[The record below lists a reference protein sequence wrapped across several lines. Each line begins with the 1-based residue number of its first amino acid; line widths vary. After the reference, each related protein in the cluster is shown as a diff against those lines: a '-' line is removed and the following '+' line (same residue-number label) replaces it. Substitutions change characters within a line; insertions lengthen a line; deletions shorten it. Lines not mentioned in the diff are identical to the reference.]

1 MAINC
6 LQILSGLA
14 KDCTPNKGGIKA
26 IYIANF
32 DEVESITMG
41 TDIISGDTISSNII
55 SDIAMSTS
63 KKFKKYSFRQETG
76 SLTSTLTTDKTT
88 GGYTVTN
95 DISLVFTKM
104 ETVKRI
110 EIAALSLGELAAIVE
125 DENGKYWYVG
135 KDNPLTASA
144 GSANS
149 GTARGDS
156 NNYSIT
162 LQSMEDEFPYE
173 VSADAV
179 SKCIG

>member
-6 LQILSGLA
+6 LQVLSGLA

-32 DEVESITMG
+32 DEVTVGDPEGDVISSITLSGG
-41 TDIISGDTISSNII
+41 T
-55 SDIAMSTS
+55 
-63 KKFKKYSFRQETG
+63 KFKKYSFRQETG
-76 SLTSTLTTDKTT
+76 SLTSTLTADKTT
-88 GGYTVTN
+88 GANYVTT

-162 LQSMEDEFPYE
+162 LQSMEDGFPYE
-173 VSADAV
+173 VSKDVV
-179 SKCIG
+179 STIIA